1 MEYNDL
7 ERDVKEILSEF
18 RFTHSLGV
26 VKKAV
31 ELAKQYGEDEEIV
44 KKGYEDLINKIN

>member
-1 MEYNDL
+1 MEYNNI

-26 VKKAV
+26 VKKQWS
-31 ELAKQYGEDEEIV
+31 LQNNMGKM
-44 KKGYEDLINKIN
+44 KK